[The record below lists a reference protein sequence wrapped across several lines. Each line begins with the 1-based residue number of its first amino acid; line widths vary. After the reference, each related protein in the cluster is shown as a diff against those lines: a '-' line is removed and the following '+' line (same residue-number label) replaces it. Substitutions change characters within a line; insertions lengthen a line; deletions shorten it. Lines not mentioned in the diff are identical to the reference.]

1 MVTLR
6 EIKIKSVEIILYST
20 YGSLHLCVELLIYF
34 IRAKVIHLYCTSF
47 LTRLFTLTWKQTA
60 FRVKLCFSQ
69 EMSLWPGSER
79 IKIRQLWLQTAT
91 FFSLTTWRPGLL
103 WLAAHSPHCPARNCN
118 CFITWPL
125 DGLAHSDWWHIA
137 RIVRLLQQQLPR
149 PLVHQPVAHTSVE
162 KQHLQHTHIQNHRIV
177 RGNRS
182 PKSNCKLKFVRR
194 LSNIF
199 KY

>member
-69 EMSLWPGSER
+69 EMSLWSGSER

-91 FFSLTTWRPGLL
+91 FFSLTTWRPGPL
-103 WLAAHSPHCPARNCN
+103 WLAAHSPHCPA
-118 CFITWPL
+118 PP
-125 DGLAHSDWWHIA
+125 AAAPASA
-137 RIVRLLQQQLPR
+137 RSPACR
-149 PLVHQPVAHTSVE
+149 PHQCWEAAPAAHTHTKSQNCARQPLSK
-162 KQHLQHTHIQNHRIV
+162 KQLQIEVCQET
-177 RGNRS
+177 
-182 PKSNCKLKFVRR
+182 LKYF
-194 LSNIF
+194 
-199 KY
+199 